1 MRQAILTPAEM
12 YRADALAH
20 ASGISEQT
28 LIERAGRAVAEEIV
42 RRFGARRTVVLAGPG
57 NNGKDG
63 LVAARCLKDW
73 GWPVTVTDDLKGAG
87 LIIDALFGAG
97 LNRDF
102 PADVAARVRAAGV
115 PVVSI
120 DVPSGLDGLTG
131 QPRGAAIRADLTVT
145 FFRKKP
151 AHLLYPGRAFCG
163 EIVVADIGIPE
174 SVLDG
179 IAPKLHENA
188 RPVVPQPRADA
199 HKFMRGH
206 AVVWSGPRFN
216 TGAARLTAQAAA
228 RAGAGLVTMA
238 GERDALDVHA
248 SHVSSVMLKPISS
261 QEELRMLLAD
271 NRITAICI
279 GPAAGLGELTRKT
292 VLRVLKSA
300 SAVVLDADA
309 FTVFADDPM
318 NLFDA
323 LKARTAATVLTPH
336 EGEFQRLFGF
346 LSLDPAN
353 KVARARGA
361 AAASGAIML
370 YKGPDTV
377 IAHPD
382 GRCVINGNGSS
393 TLAVA
398 GSGDV
403 LAGVI
408 TGLLAQGMGGFE
420 AACAGAWLH
429 ADAGNRC
436 DRPVAEDL
444 IAALQAKGI
453 GGFGV
458 DDGHAA

>member
-42 RRFGARRTVVLAGPG
+42 RRYGARRTVVLAGPG

-63 LVAARCLKDW
+63 IVAARVLKEW
-73 GWPVTVTDDLKGAG
+73 GWPVTVSDDLKGAE
-87 LIIDALFGAG
+87 LIIDALYGAG

-102 PADVAARVRAAGV
+102 PADIAARVKAAGV

-131 QPRGAAIRADLTVT
+131 QPRGAAISADLTVT

-151 AHLLYPGRAFCG
+151 AHLLYPGRALCG

-174 SVLDG
+174 SVLDA
-179 IAPKLHENA
+179 IAPQLHANA
-188 RPVVPQPRADA
+188 RPIVPEPQVDA
-199 HKFMRGH
+199 HKFTRGH
-206 AVVWSGPRFN
+206 AVVWSGPRFK

-228 RAGAGLVTMA
+228 RAGAGLVTIA
-238 GERDALDVHA
+238 GEADALAVHGA
-248 SHVSSVMLKPISS
+248 HVSSIMLKLVSS
-261 QEELRMLLAD
+261 LEEVRVLLAD
-271 NRITAICI
+271 RRITAICI
-279 GPAAGLGELTRKT
+279 GPAAGLGDLTRKI
-292 VLRVLKSA
+292 VLRVLTSA
-300 SAVVLDADA
+300 AAVVLDADA
-309 FTVFADDPM
+309 LTVFADDQES
-318 NLFDA
+318 LFRA
-323 LKARTAATVLTPH
+323 LKARGAATVLTPH
-336 EGEFQRLFGF
+336 EGEFQRLLGS
-346 LSLDPAN
+346 LSLDPGN

-393 TLAVA
+393 RLAVA

-403 LAGVI
+403 LAGII
-408 TGLLAQGMGGFE
+408 TALLAKGMDGFE

-436 DRPVAEDL
+436 ERPVAEDL
-444 IAALQAKGI
+444 IAAL
-453 GGFGV
+453 
-458 DDGHAA
+458 